1 MQMKIFLPLSLFL
14 ILFISPITV
23 FGQTDHIVGETSA
36 EQIREE
42 HPLFDVY
49 TKRYQPDSTA
59 IKYLSEVTDSVRV
72 FAMFG
77 TWCHD
82 SKRHLPELM
91 KTLEVANNPFIDIE
105 YFAVTKQKNDPE
117 GTAKKLNLKL
127 TPTFIIYYRENEI
140 GRIVEEPVLK
150 LEEDLV
156 KILKSGLNA
165 DR

>member
-1 MQMKIFLPLSLFL
+1 MKTFLAFSFFLLLFFYPVL
-14 ILFISPITV
+14 VSA
-23 FGQTDHIVGETSA
+23 QTEHIIGETTA
-36 EQIREE
+36 EQVRED

-49 TKRYQPDSTA
+49 TKRYQPDQAA
-59 IKYLSEVTDSVRV
+59 IQYLSSISDSVKI

-91 KTLEVANNPFIDIE
+91 KTLEVADNPLIDIE
-105 YFAVTKQKNDPE
+105 YLAVTKQKNDPE
-117 GTAKKLNLKL
+117 GIAKKLGLKL
-127 TPTFIIYYRENEI
+127 TPTFIIYYRDKEI
-140 GRIVEEPVLK
+140 GRIVEEPALK

-156 KILKSGLNA
+156 QILQSGLKA

>member
-1 MQMKIFLPLSLFL
+1 MKTFLAFSFFLLLF
-14 ILFISPITV
+14 FYPV
-23 FGQTDHIVGETSA
+23 FVSAQTEHIIGETTA
-36 EQIREE
+36 EQVREE

-49 TKRYQPDSTA
+49 TKRYQPDQAA
-59 IKYLSEVTDSVRV
+59 IQYLSSISDSVKI

-91 KTLEVANNPFIDIE
+91 KTLEVADNPLIDIE
-105 YFAVTKQKNDPE
+105 YLAVTKQKNDPE
-117 GTAKKLNLKL
+117 GIAKKLGLKL
-127 TPTFIIYYRENEI
+127 TPTFIIYYRDKEI
-140 GRIVEEPVLK
+140 GRIVEEPALK

-156 KILKSGLNA
+156 QILQSGLKA

>member
-1 MQMKIFLPLSLFL
+1 MKTFLAFSFFLLLF
-14 ILFISPITV
+14 FSPV
-23 FGQTDHIVGETSA
+23 LVSAQTEHIVGGTTA
-36 EQIREE
+36 EQVREE

-49 TKRYQPDSTA
+49 TKRYQPDQQA
-59 IKYLSEVTDSVRV
+59 IQYLSSISDSVKI

-91 KTLEVANNPFIDIE
+91 KTLEVADNPMIDIE
-105 YFAVTKQKNDPE
+105 YLAVTKQKSDPD
-117 GTAKKLNLKL
+117 GIAKKLGLKL
-127 TPTFIIYYRENEI
+127 TPTFIIYYRNEEI
-140 GRIVEEPVLK
+140 GRIVEEPALK

-156 KILKSGLNA
+156 QILQSGLKA